1 LDERLHPQVRA
12 LLVAMGE
19 VADVGDPLAEP
30 SPAELAAERAAYLD
44 SAMRL
49 GGAAEPVAAV
59 DDVVVPAR
67 DGASLRARVFTP
79 LHAPE
84 TRDVLVWLHG
94 GGWYVGDIETFD
106 RVGRA
111 LANAS
116 GAKVV
121 LPEYRLA
128 PEHRWPVPVHDA
140 CDVVSW
146 AQGHGA
152 EQLGVDAA
160 RVAVGGDSAGGQLA
174 VVSARHAPA
183 PLRAV
188 LLVYPC
194 LDPSLSSEAM
204 REFADGPMLTKADVE
219 RCWALYRTD
228 AARDDDPDFAPLAAT
243 GWSAFPPTRVAVAEL
258 DPLRD
263 DGLHLAELLPHVETR
278 VYDGMV
284 HGFLRWGGVV
294 DDTRAMIDW
303 LTDEPDAA

>member
-1 LDERLHPQVRA
+1 MDPRLHPQVRA

-30 SPAELAAERAAYLD
+30 SPAELAAERSAYLD
-44 SAMRL
+44 STLRL
-49 GGAAEPVAAV
+49 GGAAEPVSAV
-59 DDVVVPAR
+59 SDIVVPTR

-84 TRDVLVWLHG
+84 SSELLVWLHG

-111 LANAS
+111 LANTS

-140 CDVVSW
+140 IDTVTW
-146 AQGHGA
+146 AQTHGA
-152 EQLGVDAA
+152 EQLSIDPASVS
-160 RVAVGGDSAGGQLA
+160 VGGDSAGGQLA
-174 VVSARHAPA
+174 VVAARHASL

-194 LDPSLSSEAM
+194 LDPSLSSDAM
-204 REFADGPMLTKADVE
+204 QEFGDGPMLTRADVE
-219 RCWALYRTD
+219 RCWGMYRTD
-228 AARDDDPDFAPLAAT
+228 AARDDDPDFAVLSASD
-243 GWSAFPPTRVAVAEL
+243 WSDFPPTRVAVAEL

-263 DGLHLAELLPHVETR
+263 DGLHLAERLPDAQTR
-278 VYDGMV
+278 VFDGMV
-284 HGFLRWGGVV
+284 HGCLRFGGVV
-294 DDTRAMIDW
+294 DATHDMIAW
-303 LTDEPDAA
+303 LTAR

>member
-1 LDERLHPQVRA
+1 MDERLHPQVRA

-19 VADVGDPLAEP
+19 VADVGDPLSEP

-44 SAMRL
+44 SAIRL
-49 GGAAEPVAAV
+49 GGAAEPVASV
-59 DDVVVPAR
+59 DDVVVPTR

-79 LHAPE
+79 LHAPA
-84 TRDVLVWLHG
+84 TRALLVWLHG

-116 GAKVV
+116 SAKVL

-128 PEHRWPVPVHDA
+128 PEHRWPGPVHDA
-140 CDVVSW
+140 IDVLAW
-146 AQGHGA
+146 AQSHGA
-152 EQLGVDAA
+152 EQLDVDAA
-160 RVAVGGDSAGGQLA
+160 AISVGGDSAGGQLA
-174 VVSARHAPA
+174 VVAVRNAPM
-183 PLRAV
+183 PVRRV

-194 LDPSLSSEAM
+194 LDPSLSSDAM
-204 REFADGPMLTKADVE
+204 REFADGPMLTRADVE

-243 GWSAFPPTRVAVAEL
+243 DWSGFPPTRIAVAGL

-263 DGLHLAELLPHVETR
+263 DGLHLAERLPAVETR
-278 VYDGMV
+278 VYEDMV
-284 HGFLRWGGVV
+284 HGFIRWGGVV
-294 DDTRAMIDW
+294 DAARAMIDW
-303 LTDEPDAA
+303 LTDEPGAA

>member
-44 SAMRL
+44 SSMRL
-49 GGAAEPVAAV
+49 GGAAEPVASV
-59 DDVVVPAR
+59 EDVVVPAR
-67 DGASLRARVFTP
+67 DGASLRARVFAP
-79 LHAPE
+79 LHAPDA
-84 TRDVLVWLHG
+84 RDLLVWLHG

-128 PEHRWPVPVHDA
+128 PEHRWPVPVQDA
-140 CDVVSW
+140 IDIVAW
-146 AQGHGA
+146 AQGDGA

-174 VVSARHAPA
+174 VVAARHAAA

-194 LDPSLSSEAM
+194 LDPSLSSDAM
-204 REFADGPMLTKADVE
+204 REFADGPMLTRADVE
-219 RCWALYRTD
+219 RCWGLYRTD
-228 AARDDDPDFAPLAAT
+228 AARDDDPDFAVLGAT
-243 GWSAFPPTRVAVAEL
+243 DWPGFPPTRIALAAL

-263 DGLHLAELLPHVETR
+263 DGLRLAELLPDAETR
-278 VYDGMV
+278 VFDGMV
-284 HGFLRWGGVV
+284 HGCLRWGGVV
-294 DDTRAMIDW
+294 DTTHEIIAW
-303 LTDEPDAA
+303 LAES

>member
-1 LDERLHPQVRA
+1 LLDERLHPQVRA

-30 SPAELAAERAAYLD
+30 SPAELAAERADYLD
-44 SAMRL
+44 AAIRL
-49 GGAAEPVAAV
+49 GGAAEPVSSV
-59 DDVVVPAR
+59 DDVVVPTR

-79 LHAPE
+79 LHAPDTQE
-84 TRDVLVWLHG
+84 LLVWFHG

-111 LANAS
+111 FANAS
-116 GAKVV
+116 GAKVL

-128 PEHRWPVPVHDA
+128 PEHRWPVPVDDA
-140 CDVVSW
+140 SDVVAW

-160 RVAVGGDSAGGQLA
+160 RISVGGDSAGGQLA
-174 VVSARHAPA
+174 VVAARRAAGA

-188 LLVYPC
+188 LLAYPL
-194 LDPSLSSEAM
+194 LDPTMSSDAH
-204 REFADGPMLTKADVE
+204 RAFADGPMLTHADVE
-219 RCWALYRTD
+219 RCWALYRTG
-228 AARDDDPDFAPLAAT
+228 AARDDDPDFGPLAASD
-243 GWSAFPPTRVAVAEL
+243 WSGFPPTRVAVAAL

-263 DGLHLAELLPHVETR
+263 DGLRLAERLPDVQTR

-294 DDTRAMIDW
+294 DATHDMIAW
-303 LTDEPDAA
+303 LSAA